1 MKQTIVYRGFTLI
14 ELLIVVAIIAIL
26 AAIAIPNFLA
36 AQVRA
41 KITRSRS
48 EMRNL
53 TTALEA
59 YYIDSNQYPQPLAP
73 GYYNVPNSL
82 STPMAYVTNIK
93 SFEDPFSTK
102 YPGTSTF
109 HRYGYITSDWPYHAT
124 TQGYWNSLTADNRER
139 AGKWRLDGFG
149 PTVNSAGAGIWP
161 NYPCYDP
168 TNGTVSNGQV
178 YRSQKDP
185 QGIQF

>member
-36 AQVRA
+36 AQIRA
-41 KITRSRS
+41 KATRSKS

-53 TTALEA
+53 GTALEA
-59 YYIDSNQYPQPLAP
+59 YFIDNNQYPLPYP
-73 GYYNVPNSL
+73 VGYWNVPDSL
-82 STPMAYVTNIK
+82 STPIAYVTNIK

-102 YPGTSTF
+102 YPGTSVL
-109 HRYGYITSDWPYHAT
+109 HRYGYITSDWPYHIT
-124 TQGYWNSLTADNRER
+124 VQSYWNALTAENKER
-139 AGKWRLDGFG
+139 VGKWRLDGYG
-149 PTVNSAGAGIWP
+149 PTMTTVSAWP
-161 NYPCYDP
+161 NVPSYDP
-168 TNGTVSNGQV
+168 TNGTVSNGQI

>member
-1 MKQTIVYRGFTLI
+1 MKKGFTLI

-36 AQVRA
+36 AQ
-41 KITRSRS
+41 TRSKVSKSKS

-53 TTALEA
+53 TTALES
-59 YYIDSNQYPQPLAP
+59 YYVDNNLYPCPQAP

-82 STPMAYVTNIK
+82 STPVSYVANIV
-93 SFEDPFSTK
+93 SFYDPFSARF
-102 YPGTSTF
+102 PGTSML
-109 HRYGYITSDWPYHAT
+109 HRYGYLSADWPQY
-124 TQGYWNSLTADNRER
+124 YWNTALSADNRDR

-149 PTVNSAGAGIWP
+149 PTENRAGSFWP
-161 NYPCYDP
+161 NYPTYDP
-168 TNGTVSNGQV
+168 TNGTISNGQI

-185 QGIQF
+185 LGIQF